1 LSFFLLLLE
10 EFGLQLHHLTPHSI
24 LRVIIFIHLCEIF
37 MGVRPCTSLLCHF
50 FVQVKSRKS
59 KDDIGAYYFQTR
71 PDPTTIYIP
80 TLAAESGKT
89 SASTR

>member
-1 LSFFLLLLE
+1 
-10 EFGLQLHHLTPHSI
+10 
-24 LRVIIFIHLCEIF
+24 
-37 MGVRPCTSLLCHF
+37 VRPCTSLLCHF

-80 TLAAESGKT
+80 TFAAESGKT
-89 SASTR
+89 SASTG